1 MSQSQQQTQ
10 ATDIQEEEIT
20 MGINLGYIE
29 GTSEKLQPILE
40 SHKIRSTFYTEN
52 TLRKLICKPK
62 DQVAT

>member
-20 MGINLGYIE
+20 MGINLAYIE

-52 TLRKLICKPK
+52 TLHKLICKPK
-62 DQVAT
+62 EQAAT